1 MPGGPGVLQALPATI
16 FLFFLLSA
24 AYLGPGCQALWAAGG
39 PTSLLVS
46 LGEEAHFQCLHNG
59 SNANVT
65 WWRVLHGNYTWPPQ
79 FVGKGQGYNGTLTIQ
94 NVNKS
99 HGGIYLCRVQEG
111 NKPHQQSCGTYL
123 RVRHP
128 PPRPFLDMGEGTKNR
143 IITAEG
149 IILLFCAVVPG
160 TLLLF
165 RGWGRSLWG
174 WLGTGTPGVRVLM
187 FAALFPPQGLN
198 LDDCSMYED
207 ISRGLQGTY
216 QDVGSLNIGDVQL
229 EKP

>member
-1 MPGGPGVLQALPATI
+1 MPGGLGVLQALPASI
-16 FLFFLLSA
+16 FLLFLLSA
-24 AYLGPGCQALWAAGG
+24 AYLGPGCQALWVHEG
-39 PTSLLVS
+39 PTSLIAS
-46 LGEEAHFQCLHNG
+46 LGEEAHLQCLHNG
-59 SNANVT
+59 SNTNVT
-65 WWRVLHGNYTWPPQ
+65 WWRVLHGNYTWPPE
-79 FVGKGQGYNGTLTIQ
+79 FVGLGQGVNGTLTIQ
-94 NVNKS
+94 NVKKS
-99 HGGIYLCRVQEG
+99 HGGIYMCRVQEG
-111 NKPHQQSCGTYL
+111 NEPYQQSCGTYL

-165 RGWGRSLWG
+165 RKRWHNEK
-174 WLGTGTPGVRVLM
+174 LGLDAGDEYEDENLYE
-187 FAALFPPQGLN
+187 GLN

-216 QDVGSLNIGDVQL
+216 QDVGSLHVGDVQL

>member
-1 MPGGPGVLQALPATI
+1 MPGGLGALQALPASI
-16 FLFFLLSA
+16 FLLFLLSA
-24 AYLGPGCQALWAAGG
+24 AYLGPGCQALWVHEG
-39 PTSLLVS
+39 PTSLMVS
-46 LGEEAHFQCLHNG
+46 LGEEAHLQCLHNG
-59 SNANVT
+59 SNTNVT
-65 WWRVLHGNYTWPPQ
+65 WWRVLHGNYTWPPA
-79 FVGKGQGYNGTLTIQ
+79 FVGLGKGVNGTLTIQ
-94 NVNKS
+94 KVNKS
-99 HGGIYLCRVQEG
+99 HGGMYMCRVQEG
-111 NKPHQQSCGTYL
+111 NKPYKQSCGTYL
-123 RVRHP
+123 RVRHR

-165 RGWGRSLWG
+165 RKRWHNEK
-174 WLGTGTPGVRVLM
+174 LGLDAGDEYEDENLYE
-187 FAALFPPQGLN
+187 GLN

-216 QDVGSLNIGDVQL
+216 QDVGSLHVGDVQL